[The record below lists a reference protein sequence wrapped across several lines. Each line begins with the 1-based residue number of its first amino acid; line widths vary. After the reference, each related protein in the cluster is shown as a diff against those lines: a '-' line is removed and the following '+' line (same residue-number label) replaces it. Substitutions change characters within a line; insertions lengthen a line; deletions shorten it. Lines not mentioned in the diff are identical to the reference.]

1 MDYKQ
6 KYLKY
11 KSKYL
16 NLKGSGF
23 SLKKYILQPM
33 LRTSY
38 NQSRASAYS
47 EYNARVLAETN
58 QRESRNRYSYIY
70 TSPTYLPWSRIIN
83 QEIRYL
89 SKPAETLDTVETGI
103 LVENINGIKLPNV
116 QRIGVMIKI
125 KEEDSWIF
133 GMNLYGRLSDFGGGC
148 KKMHNIYDCLKR
160 EITEEFSEEM
170 ATYVM
175 NNIHDAKIYY
185 QTDKDHGDFSLMY
198 VIDISL
204 SNMDSLK
211 RSFVPRKEIK
221 YIEKVPLSYIQSSDV
236 PLTIFHESIIPFIK
250 VIFDKS

>member
-1 MDYKQ
+1 MDYKK

-23 SLKKYILQPM
+23 SLKKYMLRPI

-38 NQSRASAYS
+38 NQSRASVYS

-70 TSPTYLPWSRIIN
+70 TSPTNLPWSRIID

-89 SKPAETLDTVETGI
+89 SKSAKTLNTIETGF
-103 LVENINGIKLPNV
+103 LVEDVNGIKLPNI
-116 QRIGVMIKI
+116 QRVGVMIKI

-160 EITEEFSEEM
+160 EITEEFSEAM
-170 ATYVM
+170 AIYVM

-185 QTDKDHGDFSLMY
+185 QTDKDNNDFSLMY
-198 VIDISL
+198 VINIS
-204 SNMDSLK
+204 SSDMDSLK
-211 RSFVPRKEIK
+211 KSFVSRKEIK
-221 YIEKVPLSYIQSSDV
+221 YIEKIPQTYIQKSDV
-236 PLTIFHESIIPFIK
+236 PLTVFHESIIPFIK
-250 VIFDKS
+250 VIFDKN